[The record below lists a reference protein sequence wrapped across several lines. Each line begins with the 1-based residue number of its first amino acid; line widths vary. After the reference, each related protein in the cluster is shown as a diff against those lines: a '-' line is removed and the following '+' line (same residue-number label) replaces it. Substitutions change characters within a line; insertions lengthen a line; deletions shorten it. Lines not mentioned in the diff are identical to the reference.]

1 VSRGDEEEHKCD
13 LEEKV
18 RYYHYSKDFKEKA

>member
-1 VSRGDEEEHKCD
+1 VSRGDEEEHKCY

-18 RYYHYSKDFKEKA
+18 RYYHCSKEIKEKA